1 MEPLKIPITVG
12 TLGIVRAAAV
22 DEFSASPESVE
33 LAINLSFDK
42 IGAVE
47 LRNGLTTLGA
57 QISASPI
64 LGMSNYRNNAGTTY
78 GLLAKVSSV
87 VYNFNGSNWS
97 SVRTGLSNTSKARFT
112 NFLDLTYMVDGNA
125 GSAVATFNGSIW
137 SAVRTSLS
145 STSKARFT
153 NFLDLTYMVDG
164 NGGSAVATYD
174 GSAFGSTNIGSLPK
188 GDDIEN
194 YRSRIWVADSA
205 TDKVYYTDV
214 VSTSQTISGG
224 TSFIQVSP
232 QDGEKI
238 TALKR
243 YPDALLVFK
252 QNHISRILSP
262 TSADPD
268 PRIFRGT
275 YSKESIIETKS
286 GLFYHHPTGFYKFVY
301 SGDQEEISRPI
312 IDVVEA
318 ISRANYENINGWA
331 DSDHCYWSVGDITLD
346 GLAYANVVCRY
357 TISTQVWTLYS
368 YASEIKRSALYDDGT
383 LLRLIVGDENGYPF
397 VFDSGL
403 TDNGTP
409 IFYDLQTHPL
419 YLTSTK
425 MTEKEITEISAVHEN
440 AQGAYISHKA
450 DNGNWS
456 KPLTITKDIVQAFT
470 TSAKFKKIRLRFSGN
485 SIGNSLIFRSWEL
498 LQVLIT
504 GTSKK

>member
-1 MEPLKIPITVG
+1 MDNLPIGNFTKGV
-12 TLGIVRAAAV
+12 LREKAV
-22 DEFSASPESVE
+22 DETMSPPDSVE
-33 LAINLSFDK
+33 LAINFSFDR

-57 QISASPI
+57 QISSSAV
-64 LGMSNYRNNAGTTY
+64 LGMANYRNNAGTTY
-78 GLLAKVSSV
+78 GLLAKVADV
-87 VYNFNGSNWS
+87 VYNFDGATWNSK
-97 SVRTGLSNTSKARFT
+97 RTGLSASSKARFT

-125 GSAVATFNGSIW
+125 GSVIATYNGS
-137 SAVRTSLS
+137 T
-145 STSKARFT
+145 
-153 NFLDLTYMVDG
+153 
-164 NGGSAVATYD
+164 
-174 GSAFGSTNIGSLPK
+174 FGSTNVGSLPK

-243 YPDALLVFK
+243 HPRALLVFK
-252 QNHISRILSP
+252 QNHIYKIYSI

-268 PRIFRGT
+268 PSIFRGT
-275 YSKESIIETKS
+275 YSKESIIEAKD
-286 GLFYHHPTGFYKFVY
+286 GIYYHHPTGFYRFVFD
-301 SGDQEEISRPI
+301 GEQQEISRPI

-331 DSDHCYWSVGDITLD
+331 DSDHLYWSIGDITLD
-346 GLAYANVVCRY
+346 GITYANVVCRY

-368 YASEIKRSALYDDGT
+368 YASEIKRSALYDNGT

-397 VFDSGL
+397 VFDSGT

-419 YLTSTK
+419 YFSSIK
-425 MTEKEITEISAVHEN
+425 QEEKNIAEIGVVHEN
-440 AQGAYISHKA
+440 AQGGMVSYKP

-456 KPLTITKDIVQAFT
+456 KQNTIKKEIAESFT
-470 TSAKFKKIRLRFSGN
+470 VGAKFKKARLRLSGN
-485 SIGNSLIFRSWEL
+485 SKGSPILFRGFSLLSFNVGGL
-498 LQVLIT
+498 
-504 GTSKK
+504 KKNG

>member
-1 MEPLKIPITVG
+1 
-12 TLGIVRAAAV
+12 
-22 DEFSASPESVE
+22 
-33 LAINLSFDK
+33 
-42 IGAVE
+42 
-47 LRNGLTTLGA
+47 
-57 QISASPI
+57 
-64 LGMSNYRNNAGTTY
+64 
-78 GLLAKVSSV
+78 
-87 VYNFNGSNWS
+87 
-97 SVRTGLSNTSKARFT
+97 
-112 NFLDLTYMVDGNA
+112 MVDGNT
-125 GSAVATFNGSIW
+125 GSAVSTYNGS
-137 SAVRTSLS
+137 T
-145 STSKARFT
+145 
-153 NFLDLTYMVDG
+153 
-164 NGGSAVATYD
+164 
-174 GSAFGSTNIGSLPK
+174 FGSTNIGSLPA

-243 YPDALLVFK
+243 HPDALLVFK
-252 QNHISRILSP
+252 QNHIYRILSP

-275 YSKESIIETKS
+275 YSKESIVETKS

-301 SGDQEEISRPI
+301 SGEQQEISRPI

-318 ISRANYENINGWA
+318 ISRANYESINGWA
-331 DSDHCYWSVGDITLD
+331 DSDHIMWSIGDITLK
-346 GLAYANVVCRY
+346 GIAYANVVCRY

-368 YASEIKRSALYDDGT
+368 YASEIKRSALYDNGT
-383 LLRLIVGDENGYPF
+383 LLRMIVGDENGYPF
-397 VFDSGL
+397 VFDNGL

-419 YLTSTK
+419 YLTETK
-425 MTEKEITEISAVHEN
+425 MTEKKITEISAVHEN

-485 SIGNSLIFRSWEL
+485 SVGNSIIFRGFEL
-498 LQVLIT
+498 LRLLTV
-504 GTSKK
+504 GEKKK